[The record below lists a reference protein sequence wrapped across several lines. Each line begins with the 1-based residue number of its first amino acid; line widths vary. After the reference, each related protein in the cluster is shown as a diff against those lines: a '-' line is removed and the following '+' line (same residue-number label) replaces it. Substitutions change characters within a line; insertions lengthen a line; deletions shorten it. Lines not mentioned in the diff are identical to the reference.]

1 MEGIRESM
9 GGGLYWTQGNYG
21 VMGGWELVV
30 MGVRTLKGGGYSGPQ
45 GDCRFTGDAH
55 KSLEKLEE
63 QSVIGITGI
72 GSRGF
77 MAEKDSG

>member
-1 MEGIRESM
+1 M

-45 GDCRFTGDAH
+45 GVCRFTGEAH
-55 KSLEKLEE
+55 KSLEELEE